1 MKEFKP
7 SIIIFAVDGGCVVL
21 TSAYAKGAFT
31 YLGMTNCAHSVLWTK
46 FEAGVPGVDST
57 IVDVIET
64 AQQLGYKGE
73 FKDET

>member
-7 SIIIFAVDGGCVVL
+7 SITIFAVDGSRVVL
-21 TSAYAKGAFT
+21 TSANTKSAFT
-31 YLGMTNCAHSVLWTK
+31 YLGMTTCAHSVLLTK

-57 IVDVIET
+57 IVDIIET